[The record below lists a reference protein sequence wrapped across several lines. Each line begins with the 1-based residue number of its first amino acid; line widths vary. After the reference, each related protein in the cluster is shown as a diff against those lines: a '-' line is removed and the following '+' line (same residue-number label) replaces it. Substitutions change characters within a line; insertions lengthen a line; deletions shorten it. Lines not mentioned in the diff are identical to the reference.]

1 MHGNNVKKYDE
12 NDKLSYGTHSSP
24 AAVRLSLQRLGRR
37 WLDKFIMFVSTIF
50 VHFILFSHDFNL
62 LGYKI
67 WSLSETRF
75 GSPVTV
81 LQHLFLTITQKV
93 LGAHKKKCTDPY
105 STSQELSFEL
115 CMSSVRWGLM
125 MIPRVLRWRT
135 KNANALPLPTRRSL
149 SAGHCTIRK
158 LGTACPV
165 SLSLGKGK
173 IIILVMV

>member
-67 WSLSETRF
+67 
-75 GSPVTV
+75 
-81 LQHLFLTITQKV
+81 
-93 LGAHKKKCTDPY
+93 
-105 STSQELSFEL
+105 
-115 CMSSVRWGLM
+115 
-125 MIPRVLRWRT
+125 
-135 KNANALPLPTRRSL
+135 
-149 SAGHCTIRK
+149 
-158 LGTACPV
+158 
-165 SLSLGKGK
+165 
-173 IIILVMV
+173 